1 VQAEKPSG
9 LNRSVTAFDQAIPDS
24 FASKDEAARQRA
36 RAGPRGTVA
45 ITFRITERILRENPP
60 DGQVNSAMSYKAV
73 INV

>member
-9 LNRSVTAFDQAIPDS
+9 LNRSGIAFDQVVPGS
-24 FASKDEAARQRA
+24 FASGDEAAGQRA
-36 RAGPRGTVA
+36 RAGSRGTA
-45 ITFRITERILRENPP
+45 TITFRITERILRENPP